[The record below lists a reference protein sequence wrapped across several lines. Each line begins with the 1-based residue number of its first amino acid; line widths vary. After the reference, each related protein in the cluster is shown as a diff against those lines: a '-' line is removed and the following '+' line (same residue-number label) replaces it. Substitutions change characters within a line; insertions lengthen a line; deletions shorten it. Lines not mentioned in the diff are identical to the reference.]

1 MWRNKKYNIWKK
13 TSLDEINSRVE
24 MTDERVSEFKV
35 TSIEIIKFEQQRD
48 KRFKKVNRTSG
59 SCEAT
64 SNSLPF
70 ISRSIIKR
78 GEWDVQKNIF

>member
-1 MWRNKKYNIWKK
+1 
-13 TSLDEINSRVE
+13 

-35 TSIEIIKFEQQRD
+35 TSIEIIKFEQQRE

-70 ISRSIIKR
+70 IS
-78 GEWDVQKNIF
+78 